1 MTAAT
6 ITAVRT
12 CRCRHGAQ
20 WHVGETYCVTS
31 GCRCLSLYV
40 PSEFE
45 QSTDAEKTTV
55 LAAFGA
61 DPHEHLIP
69 GLGVTR

>member
-12 CRCRHGAQ
+12 CACSHGAVWHMGAGRCVISRCRCA
-20 WHVGETYCVTS
+20 
-31 GCRCLSLYV
+31 RLYV

-45 QSTDAEKTTV
+45 QSTEAEKTTV
-55 LAAFGA
+55 LAKFT
-61 DPHEHLIP
+61 DDRHEHLIP